1 MIGDEVQV
9 CVLPVDCIEPLYMWT
24 VRNAMFA
31 WYALLF
37 RSAINL
43 WNMLN
48 LWSAF
53 PLRYVEDDICVICVN
68 FLNLGDEGLE

>member
-9 CVLPVDCIEPLYMWT
+9 CVLPVDSMEPLNVT
-24 VRNAMFA
+24 VKSAMFA

-43 WNMLN
+43 
-48 LWSAF
+48 
-53 PLRYVEDDICVICVN
+53 
-68 FLNLGDEGLE
+68 